1 MRALGPP
8 VREIEG
14 RSGLTIDAREG
25 GRYLGIPPQSP
36 IESVTINL
44 VSTKS
49 GAVHSGLFGL
59 PLHKIRWF
67 ESEHNQP
74 YYRRSCGK
82 DDRSVG
88 DFF

>member
-25 GRYLGIPPQSP
+25 GRYLGIPPQRP

-49 GAVHSGLFGL
+49 GAVQCYCD
-59 PLHKIRWF
+59 RW
-67 ESEHNQP
+67 
-74 YYRRSCGK
+74 
-82 DDRSVG
+82 DRSRTNHERRCDRG
-88 DFF
+88 QWPGSQSGARSRRPDS